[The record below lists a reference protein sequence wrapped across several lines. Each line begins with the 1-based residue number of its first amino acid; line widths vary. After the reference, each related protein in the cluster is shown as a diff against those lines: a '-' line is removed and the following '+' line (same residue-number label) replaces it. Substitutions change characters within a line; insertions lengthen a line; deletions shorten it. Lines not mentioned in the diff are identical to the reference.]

1 MAAVAMTRAVPLTER
16 LRSSRALGLSA
27 VAVVA
32 VAWPFFTSKTIH
44 FYGAL
49 SAIYALVA
57 LSLVILAG
65 WTGQVSLGHAAFL
78 GFGTYIGQK
87 VLTAGVPV
95 PLAVLI
101 VGAFGAVISLAL
113 GIPSLRLRGVYLT
126 IVTLAFGA
134 ACQRYFFQLES
145 VRGFHSST
153 VPRPSVFGLS
163 TQSDRGL
170 YFVVLA
176 VFSIALLMAWNLR
189 RSDTGRALFA
199 IRDSEEAAQALAVRI
214 APYKIGAF
222 ALSAALAT
230 TAGLFYGMLYGA
242 TPGPDQFGILQS
254 FFLLA
259 LPVVG
264 GLESLTG
271 AVIGGTFLATAQPL
285 VNVFHIRLFLA
296 TAVALILVALSGYDG
311 VAGMARAFIAAVG
324 DAIGRRGRVRYGSFV
339 PEEPAEAN
347 GKAHV
352 RVRVHGE
359 AVPGSVVRLRVRGAG
374 AGAGGEP

>member
-1 MAAVAMTRAVPLTER
+1 MRRLSSRPAGLVVVAVA
-16 LRSSRALGLSA
+16 
-27 VAVVA
+27 A
-32 VAWPFFTSKTIH
+32 VAWPFMTSKTIH

-78 GFGTYIGQK
+78 GFGVYIGQK
-87 VLTAGVPV
+87 VLHAGVPV
-95 PLAVLI
+95 VLAVVI
-101 VGAFGAVISLAL
+101 VAAFGAVVSLVL
-113 GIPSLRLRGVYLT
+113 GVPSLRLRGVYLT

-134 ACQRYFFQLES
+134 ACQRYFFQLNS
-145 VRGFHSST
+145 LRGYRSST
-153 VPRPSVFGLS
+153 VPRPSVFGIS

-170 YFVVLA
+170 YFVVL
-176 VFSIALLMAWNLR
+176 VVLALALAMAWNLR

-199 IRDSEEAAQALAVRI
+199 IRDSEDAAQALAVRV

-264 GLESLTG
+264 GLESLAG
-271 AVIGGTFLATAQPL
+271 AVVGGAFLATAQPL
-285 VNVFHIRLFLA
+285 VNLFHIRLFLA
-296 TAVALILVALSGYDG
+296 TAVALILVALSGHDG
-311 VAGMARAFIAAVG
+311 VTGMTREMWHAVG
-324 DAIGRRGRVRYGSFV
+324 DALGLRTRVRYGSFV
-339 PEEPAEAN
+339 PEEPVETN
-347 GKAHV
+347 GKAHARLRLRGAPPV
-352 RVRVHGE
+352 
-359 AVPGSVVRLRVRGAG
+359 GSLVRLRIRGAG
-374 AGAGGEP
+374 SNS

>member
-1 MAAVAMTRAVPLTER
+1 MLVLVAAA
-16 LRSSRALGLSA
+16 ALL
-27 VAVVA
+27 
-32 VAWPFFTSKTIH
+32 WPVFTSKTIH

-57 LSLVILAG
+57 LSLVVLAG

-78 GFGTYIGQK
+78 GFGVYIGQK
-87 VLTAGVPV
+87 VLSAGVPV
-95 PLAVLI
+95 PIAVLT
-101 VGAFGAVISLAL
+101 VAAFGAVISLAL

-134 ACQRYFFQLES
+134 ACQRYFFQLQS
-145 VRGFHSST
+145 VRGFQSST
-153 VPRPSVFGLS
+153 VPRPSVLGIS
-163 TQSDRGL
+163 TSSDRGL
-170 YFVVLA
+170 YYVVLV
-176 VFSIALLMAWNLR
+176 VFAIALFIAWNLR

-264 GLESLTG
+264 GLESLWG
-271 AVIGGTFLATAQPL
+271 AVVGGAFLATAQPL
-285 VNVFHIRLFLA
+285 VNVFHVRLFLA
-296 TAVALILVALSGYDG
+296 SSVALILVALSGYDG
-311 VAGMARAFIAAVG
+311 VTGMIAALYRSTREAFVG
-324 DAIGRRGRVRYGSFV
+324 GERVRYGSFV
-339 PEEPAEAN
+339 PETAAETN

-352 RVRVHGE
+352 RVRVLGQ
-359 AVPGSVVRLRVRGAG
+359 AVPGSLLRLRVRGAEG
-374 AGAGGEP
+374 RDRQESRERR

>member
-1 MAAVAMTRAVPLTER
+1 MQRVRGRPALVGVAAVA
-16 LRSSRALGLSA
+16 
-27 VAVVA
+27 AVV
-32 VAWPFFTSKTIH
+32 WPFFASKTFH

-78 GFGTYIGQK
+78 GFGVYIGQK
-87 VLTAGVPV
+87 MLSAGVPV
-95 PLAVLI
+95 LLAV
-101 VGAFGAVISLAL
+101 VVVAAFGAAISLVL

-134 ACQRYFFQLES
+134 ACQHYFFLLES
-145 VRGFHSST
+145 IRGFHSST
-153 VPRPSVFGLS
+153 VPRPPVFGLS

-176 VFSIALLMAWNLR
+176 VFGLALLMAWNLR
-189 RSDTGRALFA
+189 RSDAGRALFA

-254 FFLLA
+254 FFLMA

-264 GLESLTG
+264 GLESLAG
-271 AVIGGTFLATAQPL
+271 AVIGGAFLATAQPL
-285 VNVFHIRLFLA
+285 VNLFHVRLFLA
-296 TAVALILVALSGYDG
+296 SAVALILVSLSRYDG
-311 VAGMARAFIAAVG
+311 VTGIVREMANAVR
-324 DAIGRRGRVRYGSFV
+324 DALGTQERIRYGSFV
-339 PEEPAEAN
+339 PEAVADTN
-347 GKAHV
+347 GRPHA
-352 RVRVHGE
+352 RVRVDGE
-359 AVPGSVVRLRVRGAG
+359 MPAGSLLRLRV
-374 AGAGGEP
+374 GGVGDDR

>member
-1 MAAVAMTRAVPLTER
+1 MASAVPVAER
-16 LRSSRALGLSA
+16 LRSSRAVLLVA
-27 VAVVA
+27 VAGAA
-32 VAWPFFTSKTIH
+32 VAWPFVTSKTFH

-78 GFGTYIGQK
+78 GFGVYIGQK
-87 VLTAGVPV
+87 VLSAGVPV

-101 VGAFGAVISLAL
+101 VAAFGAVISLAL

-145 VRGFHSST
+145 IRGFHSST
-153 VPRPSVFGLS
+153 VPRPSVFGIS
-163 TQSDRGL
+163 TATDRGL

-176 VFSIALLMAWNLR
+176 VFALALLMAWNLR

-199 IRDSEEAAQALAVRI
+199 IRDSEDAAQALAIHI

-271 AVIGGTFLATAQPL
+271 AVIGGAFLATAQPL

-311 VAGMARAFIAAVG
+311 VTGMARALIGAVRDAVG
-324 DAIGRRGRVRYGSFV
+324 GRERVRYGSFV
-339 PEEPAEAN
+339 PEAAAEAN

-352 RVRVHGE
+352 RVRLRGK
-359 AVPGSVVRLRVRGAG
+359 AVPGSMVRLRLRGAG
-374 AGAGGEP
+374 GDR